1 MSSVQSEKYGLSPE
15 EIEKERY
22 LVKDLEQFLIRIEK
36 RKQKYFWIDLG
47 TIRKI
52 RNKKK
57 KIKGKFKC

>member
-22 LVKDLEQFLIRIEK
+22 LVKYLEQFLIRIEK

-47 TIRKI
+47 TIRK
-52 RNKKK
+52 NTEQKEEN
-57 KIKGKFKC
+57 